1 VRRSNPQTSRPPDV
15 PSVNS
20 QQDTPEQLFD
30 HAPPAAS
37 ALLESLR
44 GLGYTTHAAV
54 ADLIDNSIAAGAR
67 TVNIEFLWNGPH
79 SVLRIVDNGRGMDDA
94 ALFEAMRPGGQN
106 PLVPRS
112 PDDLG
117 RFGLGLKTASLSQ
130 GRVLA
135 VVSRVASGAS
145 SIRCWDLD
153 YVADADEWRLLRQT
167 PEDIREYAV
176 VPDAFTSGTTVVV
189 GRLDRLHAGQF
200 DETAREAFVAAAR
213 RVERHLA
220 MTFHRFLE
228 GPKPRLTIYIGGGG
242 TLARVSPWDPFLQ
255 AHPATTPTP
264 PERLRHRS
272 GTVEVQGFVLP
283 HRDRM
288 TADEFE
294 AAGGPDG
301 WLAHEGFFVYRN
313 ERLLV
318 PGGWLGLGPGRRW
331 TRDDVHKLARLRLDL
346 PNSGDADW
354 KVDIRKSAAVPPASL
369 RPRLQGLAEQVRR
382 DAREVFAWRGGRST
396 RRTPSPVLRAWSAV
410 EGARGT
416 LYRVDRSHPAVQRAL
431 DLAGPNRKV
440 VEEMLTILE
449 ATVPVQRI
457 WLDVAERGD
466 LPAETTVMPG
476 DETLALESLYKHLR
490 HSLGLPAEDARRRL
504 LAIEPFSA
512 YPAVVALLPDDPS

>member
-1 VRRSNPQTSRPPDV
+1 MGSRQNAEEHP
-15 PSVNS
+15 
-20 QQDTPEQLFD
+20 FD

-44 GLGYTTHAAV
+44 GLGYSTHTAI
-54 ADLIDNSIAAGAR
+54 ADLVDNSIAAGAR
-67 TVNIEFLWNGPH
+67 TVHVEFFWNGPN
-79 SVLRIVDNGRGMDDA
+79 SVLRIVDDGRGMDEA
-94 ALFEAMRPGGQN
+94 ALLEAMRPGGRH
-106 PLVPRS
+106 PLVARS
-112 PDDLG
+112 LDDLG

-130 GRVLA
+130 GRVFA
-135 VVSRVASGAS
+135 VTSRVAGGAPS
-145 SIRCWDLD
+145 VRCWDLD
-153 YVADADEWRLLRQT
+153 YVAAADEWRLLRKV
-167 PEDIREYAV
+167 PEDIHEYSV
-176 VPDAFTSGTTVVV
+176 VPDAFTSGTTVVI

-200 DETAREAFVAAAR
+200 DEDARMAFLATAR

-228 GPKPRLTIYIGGGG
+228 GPKPRLSISMGGGG
-242 TLARVSPWDPFLQ
+242 NLVRVNPWDPFLQ

-288 TADEFE
+288 TADDFE

-313 ERLLV
+313 QRLLV
-318 PGGWLGLGPGRRW
+318 AGGWLGLGGGRRW
-331 TRDDVHKLARLRLDL
+331 ARDDVHKLARLRLDL
-346 PNSGDADW
+346 PNTGDVDW
-354 KVDIRKSAAVPPASL
+354 KVDIRKSVAVPPASV
-369 RPRLQGLAEQVRR
+369 RPRLQALAEQVRR

-396 RRTPSPVLRAWSAV
+396 KRTQSPLARAWCSV
-410 EGARGT
+410 QNVRGT
-416 LYRVDRSHPAVQRAL
+416 SYRVDRSHPAVQRAL
-431 DLAGPNRKV
+431 DLAGSNRRV
-440 VEEMLTILE
+440 IEEMLTVLE

-466 LPAETTVMPG
+466 LPAATDVMPR
-476 DETLALESLYKHLR
+476 DEASALESLYKHLR
-490 HSLGLPAEDARRRL
+490 YSLGLAAEDARQRL

-512 YPAVVALLPDDPS
+512 YPKAVALLPDDPS